1 MTEIHHASAESRD
14 TVLDATKAVVIR
26 NEREQVLDPV
36 EPKRHPMRQ
45 PRKLAGR
52 VVRLIPT
59 IRLLSPCANSS
70 ELLPYGFTKFF
81 STEASM
87 CASSMPATSRTFAP
101 GSRVDR
107 ELARLLAVTDQRLEP
122 GRLLQSFRIRGFG
135 SVVAMPRTT
144 MAQQCASDVTLIT
157 RNSESG
163 YRHAIPDSAP
173 CHARRR

>member
-14 TVLDATKAVVIR
+14 TVLDATKAFVIR
-26 NEREQVLDPV
+26 NEREQVLDPVEPV

-122 GRLLQSFRIRGFG
+122 GRHLTIVQDQGFR
-135 SVVAMPRTT
+135 
-144 MAQQCASDVTLIT
+144 
-157 RNSESG
+157 
-163 YRHAIPDSAP
+163 
-173 CHARRR
+173 